1 MKRFRYLVGAGVLA
15 AGVVLAACGGG
26 GGGGAAQELTV
37 TSETGFKFVPNSWTV
52 KVNQPVK
59 VTHVN
64 KDQVVHDWVVDGIDG
79 SVKVEAQPGRTVSK
93 TFTPKKTGTF
103 QVYCAQ
109 PGHKEAGMVGTL
121 TVQP

>member
-1 MKRFRYLVGAGVLA
+1 MRKFRALIVAGALA
-15 AGVVLAACGGG
+15 AGAVLTACGGGG

-37 TSETGFKFVPNSWTV
+37 TSVTGFKFEPNSWTV
-52 KVNQPVK
+52 KANQPVK
-59 VTHVN
+59 VTHIN

-79 SVKVEAQPGRTVSK
+79 SVKVEAAPGKTATK

-121 TVQP
+121 TVQ